1 MRRVSLRLFLESL
14 FGERRERI
22 GWMLACNSLLICT
35 SLLSCAW
42 FRPSAIQGF
51 VAGGIYPSVIE
62 LQSVY
67 LEQNRVFKAGL
78 NSAAMSR
85 NALHASAWDNGT
97 GLGWVTHIFRLVF
110 RREKIELTL
119 HPAGDD

>member
-1 MRRVSLRLFLESL
+1 
-14 FGERRERI
+14 
-22 GWMLACNSLLICT
+22 MLACNSSLICVF
-35 SLLSCAW
+35 LWKGLW
-42 FRPSAIQGF
+42 FRPGFIAGF
-51 VAGGIYPSVIE
+51 VAGGVYPSVAE

-78 NSAAMSR
+78 NSSAMSR

-110 RREKIELTL
+110 RREKIEEI

>member
-1 MRRVSLRLFLESL
+1 
-14 FGERRERI
+14 
-22 GWMLACNSLLICT
+22 MLACNSLLICM
-35 SLLSCAW
+35 SLLEQFW
-42 FRPSAIQGF
+42 FRPELLQGF

-78 NSAAMSR
+78 NSVAMPR